1 MKKITIIAPF
11 LFGQENLDQFSK
23 KIAELARN
31 KYDYKVICFV
41 PEEPK
46 QFDDEHFEFQKID
59 GSMNFDDCVTKGF
72 ESKIFDAVLVLD
84 ESQPNFEQIAD
95 EMLKKW
101 ENGAD
106 IVLAKN
112 EKKIGLFKK
121 LYSAI
126 LKIAK
131 LDADFFANKNFG
143 LFSKDV
149 AKIIKSFPSKN
160 YYLRNFD
167 CWVDYKIAFVPDKMQ
182 SKAKTKLP
190 VFNQYMVM
198 FLCSMLVFL
207 LSLTLVCALSTLVP
221 AQNQSTFVLVGICL
235 MVASI
240 CFGFYNLYLWLLRRK
255 TRLDL

>member
-11 LFGQENLDQFSK
+11 LFGLENLDQLSRQ
-23 KIAELARN
+23 IAELARN
-31 KYDYKVICFV
+31 KYDYKVVCFV

-46 QFDDEHFEFQKID
+46 QFDDGHFDFQKVD
-59 GSMNFDDCVTKGF
+59 ESVSFDDCVTKGF
-72 ESKIFDAVLVLD
+72 ESEIFDAVLVLD
-84 ESQPNFEQIAD
+84 ESQPNCCQIAG
-95 EMLKKW
+95 EMLERW

-112 EKKIGLFKK
+112 DKKIGLFKK

-131 LDADFFANKNFG
+131 LGSDFFANKNFG
-143 LFSKDV
+143 LFSSNV

-167 CWVDYKIAFVPDKMQ
+167 CWVDYKIDFVTDKMQ

-190 VFNQYMVM
+190 VFNQYMVL
-198 FLCSMLVFL
+198 FLCSMFVFL
-207 LSLTLVCALSTLVP
+207 LSLTLVCALSSLVP
-221 AQNQSTFVLVGICL
+221 AQNQSTFVLVGLCL

-240 CFGFYNLYLWLLRRK
+240 CFGLYNLYLWLIRRK